1 MEIITLT
8 NQKGG
13 TGKTTTAHVLA
24 CGLVKKN
31 KNVLALDLD
40 PQCNFSYTSGM
51 DPDGANLDI
60 CDLFRKPSGDLLL
73 QAITKTAAGYDYIPG
88 SKNFVGADTE
98 FNRTGREFILRDL
111 LEKLQPDKYDY
122 IIIDTPPALG
132 ILTVNALTVTDRV
145 IITMNPSIYSVQGLT
160 DLIGNIDTVKKY
172 CNSNI
177 KIDGL
182 LLTLFNGQANGHKSI
197 REALEAAAADLGT
210 KVYKTTI
217 RKSVKIED
225 YQAAAGNLFTDY
237 PREKVTADYNRF
249 LEEILEPCT
258 N

>member
-31 KNVLALDLD
+31 KKVLALDLD

-51 DPDGANLDI
+51 DPDGSALDI
-60 CDLFRKPSGDLLL
+60 CDIFRKPSGDLLL
-73 QAITKTAAGYDYIPG
+73 QAITETAAGYDYIPG
-88 SKNFVGADTE
+88 SKNFVSADTE
-98 FNRTGREFILRDL
+98 FNKTGREFILKKL
-111 LEKLQPDKYDY
+111 LTQLPAGLYDY
-122 IIIDTPPALG
+122 LIIDTPPALG
-132 ILTVNALTVTDRV
+132 ILTINALTASDKV

-160 DLIGNIDTVKKY
+160 DLLGNIDTVKEY
-172 CNSNI
+172 CNADI

-182 LLTLFNGQANGHKSI
+182 LITLFNGQANGHKSI
-197 REALEAAAADLGT
+197 LEALQAAAADMGT
-210 KVYKTTI
+210 KVYKTQI
-217 RKSVKIED
+217 RKAVAIED

-237 PREKVTADYNRF
+237 PRANVTADYMAF
-249 LEEILEPCT
+249 IEELI
-258 N
+258 NG